1 MLQNIGSTEL
11 MIIVLVLVV
20 IFGSGKIAELGK
32 NLGKTSRELKIA
44 KKEYEDALT
53 EDIVTTSDE
62 KVEEV

>member
-11 MIIVLVLVV
+11 MLIVLVLVV